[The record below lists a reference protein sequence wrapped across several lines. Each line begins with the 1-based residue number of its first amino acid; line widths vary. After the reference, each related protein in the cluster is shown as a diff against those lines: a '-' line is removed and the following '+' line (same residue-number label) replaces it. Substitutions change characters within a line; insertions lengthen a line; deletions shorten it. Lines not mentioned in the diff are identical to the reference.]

1 MGSNAERF
9 KDLLKAGPCFGLNCA
24 IPTMHTME
32 ILAKSP
38 YDFLVIDAEHPATSG
53 SIIHTQL
60 TALAAGE
67 AASFVKLSS
76 LEPNMI
82 RHCLDLG
89 VDGLIGADINTAED
103 ARRFV
108 GLTRYPPHGTR
119 GVAGA
124 VRATGFTRDR
134 TYVESV
140 EQRLI
145 RCVLIESTSGLD
157 QLEAICAID
166 GVDVVFFGP
175 ADLAAQ
181 IGHIGQAGA
190 PAVVS
195 AIEDGI
201 KRVRRVGRPVG
212 IVSAEAD
219 VDRYIKLGISMFVVG
234 SEMTLFVQAIDSL
247 ADRLRKRYRAED

>member
-1 MGSNAERF
+1 MVSNAESF
-9 KDLLKAGPCFGLNCA
+9 KNLLMTGPCFGLNCA
-24 IPTMHTME
+24 IPALPTME
-32 ILAKSP
+32 VLAKSP
-38 YDFLVIDAEHPATSG
+38 YDFFVIDAEHPATSG

-60 TALAAGE
+60 TALAAGK
-67 AASFVKLSS
+67 AVSFIKLFS
-76 LEPNMI
+76 LDPSMI
-82 RHCLDLG
+82 RQSLDLG
-89 VDGLIGADINTAED
+89 VDGLMAADINTAED

-108 GLTRYPPHGTR
+108 SLTRYPPCGVR

-124 VRATGFTRDR
+124 VRATGFTRDK
-134 TYVESV
+134 TYVESA

-157 QLEAICAID
+157 QLEEICDTD

-181 IGHIGQAGA
+181 IGHIGRTAA

-201 KRVRRVGRPVG
+201 KRARKVGQPVG
-212 IVSAEAD
+212 IVSSEAD
-219 VDRYIKLGISMFVVG
+219 VERYIELGVTMFVVG
-234 SEMTLFVQAIDSL
+234 SEMTLFVQAVDSL
-247 ADRLRKRYRAED
+247 ADRLRKKYRSDG